1 MSLELFK
8 DVRKAFRFRLTLWY
22 SVFFTVSC
30 LVLFLSP
37 IFFSPSHSVI
47 TL

>member
-22 SVFFTVSC
+22 SVFFTVTVLSFFC
-30 LVLFLSP
+30 LLS
-37 IFFSPSHSVI
+37 FSRLL
-47 TL
+47 TR